1 MPVSAD
7 SVDGTVTAVRSGDR
21 SVGVLKEGSNEARVA
36 LVPGTLPRLH
46 EAGLAT
52 IVESGAGSRAGFTD
66 DAYLEHGATI
76 GARQEVLDADVL
88 LRVHV
93 GRGGEDALERLRAGQ
108 TVVGITDVL
117 YGPEWLRPVA
127 ERSVDLF
134 ALDLLPRTARA
145 QSMDALSS
153 NATITG
159 YKAVVLAAER
169 LPKMFPLL
177 TTAAGTL
184 PAAQVFV
191 IGAAVAGLTAIA
203 TAKRLGAVVQ
213 AYDVRPAAQEEIESV
228 GARAV
233 SLDFGAAEADDAG
246 GYAKQLGAEFYDRQ
260 QSLLRDAIV
269 GMDVV
274 VTTAMI
280 PGRPSPVLV
289 TEEAVKAM
297 ASGTVIVDCAAERG
311 GNCELTRPDEIVM
324 TPNGVTILGPTNLP
338 ATVPR
343 QASQMYA
350 RHMTAF
356 LLHVVEHDDGDLH
369 PSDEIVG
376 ATLVARG
383 GQVVNPRV
391 LERLDD
397 QEGGE
402 GDTRSA

>member
-1 MPVSAD
+1 M
-7 SVDGTVTAVRSGDR
+7 
-21 SVGVLKEGSNEARVA
+21 A
-36 LVPGTLPRLH
+36 LVPGTLPRLR

-52 IVESGAGSRAGFTD
+52 IVESGAGSSAGFPD
-66 DAYLEHGATI
+66 DAYREHGATI
-76 GARQEVLDADVL
+76 GTREEVLDADVL
-88 LRVHV
+88 LQVHV
-93 GRGGEDALERLRAGQ
+93 GRGAEDALERLRPGQ
-108 TVVGITDVL
+108 TVVGLTDVL
-117 YGPEWLRPVA
+117 AGPEWLRPVA

-145 QSMDALSS
+145 QLMDALSS

-191 IGAAVAGLTAIA
+191 IGAGVAGLTAIA

-213 AYDVRPAAQEEIESV
+213 AYDVRPAGQEEIESV

-233 SLDFGAAEADDAG
+233 SLDVGAEDAEDTG
-246 GYAKQLGAEFYDRQ
+246 GYAKQLGAEFYARQ
-260 QSLLRDAIV
+260 QNLLRDVIAA
-269 GMDVV
+269 MDVV
-274 VTTAMI
+274 VTTALI

-289 TEEAVKAM
+289 TEEAVMAM

-311 GNCELTRPDEIVM
+311 GNCALTRADEIVV
-324 TPNGVTILGPTNLP
+324 TSNGVTILGPTNLP

-350 RHMTAF
+350 RHVTAF
-356 LLHVVEHDDGDLH
+356 LLHVMERDDGDQH
-369 PSDEIVG
+369 PSDDIVG

-383 GQVVNPRV
+383 GQVVNARV
-391 LERLDD
+391 LERLTDE
-397 QEGGE
+397 EGGE
-402 GDTRSA
+402 DDTRSA

>member
-1 MPVSAD
+1 MRSA
-7 SVDGTVTAVRSGDR
+7 DR
-21 SVGVLKEGSNEARVA
+21 SVGVPKEGSNETRVA
-36 LVPGTLPRLH
+36 LVPGTLPRLR

-52 IVESGAGSRAGFTD
+52 IVESGAGSSAGFPD
-66 DAYLEHGATI
+66 DAYREHGATI
-76 GARQEVLDADVL
+76 GTREEVLDADVL
-88 LRVHV
+88 LQVHV
-93 GRGGEDALERLRAGQ
+93 GRGAEDALERLRPGQ
-108 TVVGITDVL
+108 TVVGLTDVL
-117 YGPEWLRPVA
+117 AGPEWLRPVA

-145 QSMDALSS
+145 QLMDALSS

-191 IGAAVAGLTAIA
+191 IGAGVAGLTAIA

-213 AYDVRPAAQEEIESV
+213 AYDVRPAGQEEIESV

-233 SLDFGAAEADDAG
+233 SLDVGAEDAEDTG
-246 GYAKQLGAEFYDRQ
+246 GYAKQLGAEFYARQ
-260 QSLLRDAIV
+260 QNLLRDVIAA
-269 GMDVV
+269 MDVV
-274 VTTAMI
+274 VTTALI

-289 TEEAVKAM
+289 TEEAVMAM

-311 GNCELTRPDEIVM
+311 GNCALTRADEIVV
-324 TPNGVTILGPTNLP
+324 TSNGVTILGPTNLP

-350 RHMTAF
+350 RHVTAF
-356 LLHVVEHDDGDLH
+356 LLHVMERDDGDQH
-369 PSDEIVG
+369 PSDDIVG

-383 GQVVNPRV
+383 GQVVNARV
-391 LERLDD
+391 LERLTDE
-397 QEGGE
+397 EGGE
-402 GDTRSA
+402 DDTRSA